1 MKLIYEGSTGNYE
14 TKLKATSSDRKTMIF
29 IDAKSAFD
37 SVNWRILRKKN
48 DSDGVRHLNH

>member
-1 MKLIYEGSTGNYE
+1 MKLIYEGSACNYE

-37 SVNWRILRKKN
+37 SVNWRILRKKMIAAGY
-48 DSDGVRHLNH
+48 DT